1 MVPAMMEHLLFDD
14 ILDGEEARGEHD
26 TFRTLLERLGVETLD
41 ATQLLA
47 DVLGHDDAS
56 RRELLDELAAPHHR
70 ISERALG
77 RLRELP
83 PAELAAALVGGL
95 RGDEP
100 PRRGAGLFDMLP
112 VPNYFF
118 QRDPQIVVGNRVV
131 VSSMATEAREREP
144 VLAASIFRHH
154 PALQGYEDLFAV
166 HSPPHEA
173 PDYGPIYPYPSLE
186 GGDVLV
192 VSPELLLVGISE
204 RTNRRGLEALADY
217 LRRED
222 TPFRH
227 LIAVELPP
235 RRAFMHLD
243 TVFTLVDHHL
253 CIGYA
258 PVVEPD
264 GPESARVYR
273 VDLGSGELTFTLQ
286 PSLLGALAALGVE
299 LEMVPCGGRRL
310 PRAAA
315 RAVDRRRQRLRGG
328 AGRHLPLPQEPP
340 HDGRPGG
347 ARLAGAHRGGGA
359 AGARPRQWPHRH
371 HLLRPRA
378 LTRPRRPALH
388 DHAPR
393 TRQPVGDPHVP
404 HFISIHDLTADQV
417 ESIFSLTADL
427 KREPQRFAT
436 ALAGKTLAMIFEK
449 SSTRTRVSFEVGMTQ
464 LGGHALFLSS
474 RDIQLG
480 RGEPI
485 SDTAQV
491 LSRYVDGIMAR
502 TFAHQTVTDLA
513 ALRQRAG
520 DQRPHR
526 RAPPLPGHGRLLHAA
541 RGLRRPARA
550 ARSPTSATAT
560 TWPTR

>member
-1 MVPAMMEHLLFDD
+1 MPLSVYSEIGRLRRVLLHRPGREIDWMVPAMMEHLLFDD

-47 DVLGHDDAS
+47 DVLGHDDDS
-56 RRELLDELAAPHHR
+56 RRELLDELASPHHR
-70 ISERALG
+70 ISERALR

-83 PAELAAALVGGL
+83 PADLAAALVGGL

-100 PRRGAGLFDMLP
+100 PRRGTGLFDMLP

-144 VLAASIFRHH
+144 VLAECIFRHH

-173 PDYGPIYPYPSLE
+173 PDYGPVYPYPSLE

-192 VSPELLLVGISE
+192 VAPELLVVGISE

-243 TVFTLVDHHL
+243 TVFTLVDHNL

-258 PVVEPD
+258 PVVEPG
-264 GPESARVYR
+264 GPESASVYR

-286 PSLLGALAALGVE
+286 ESLLGALASLGLE
-299 LEMVPCGGRRL
+299 LEMVPCGGDDFLEQQREQWTDG
-310 PRAAA
+310 ANAF
-315 RAVDRRRQRLRGG
+315 AVAPGVIFLYHKN
-328 AGRHLPLPQEPP
+328 RHTT
-340 HDGRPGG
+340 DG
-347 ARLAGAHRGGGA
+347 L
-359 AGARPRQWPHRH
+359 
-371 HLLRPRA
+371 
-378 LTRPRRPALH
+378 
-388 DHAPR
+388 
-393 TRQPVGDPHVP
+393 
-404 HFISIHDLTADQV
+404 
-417 ESIFSLTADL
+417 
-427 KREPQRFAT
+427 
-436 ALAGKTLAMIFEK
+436 
-449 SSTRTRVSFEVGMTQ
+449 
-464 LGGHALFLSS
+464 
-474 RDIQLG
+474 
-480 RGEPI
+480 
-485 SDTAQV
+485 
-491 LSRYVDGIMAR
+491 
-502 TFAHQTVTDLA
+502 
-513 ALRQRAG
+513 
-520 DQRPHR
+520 
-526 RAPPLPGHGRLLHAA
+526 AA
-541 RGLRRPARA
+541 RGWRVLTEEEALRAPDLGSGKTVITFSGRELSRARGGP
-550 ARSPTSATAT
+550 RCMTMPLERESL
-560 TWPTR
+560 